1 MAKTRGLEGLRYFRQ
16 RAALTQQQLADM
28 LNIHRATVIAWE
40 AGQSWPS
47 AALLPKLADLLLCTI
62 DDLYI
67 DFTVG
72 EEASQCPRTE
82 EIFMDAT
89 AERQV

>member
-16 RAALTQQQLADM
+16 RAALTQQQLADI

-47 AALLPKLADLLLCTI
+47 AAILPKLADLLLCSI
-62 DDLYI
+62 DDLYT
-67 DFTVG
+67 DCTDG
-72 EEASQCPRTE
+72 KEASPCLPTDG
-82 EIFMDAT
+82 ISMDAT
-89 AERQV
+89 AELQV